1 MKSAVRRIAR
11 LVPLLV
17 AVLLAA
23 GLLCASG
30 ASATSP
36 SPSSAQT
43 VLKVGWDI
51 EPDNLNPFVG
61 IQQSSFDIYH
71 LEYDFLTDYGPS
83 HLETAP
89 GLATSWTHSADG
101 LTWTFTIRSGVKW
114 QDGVPL
120 TARDVAFTYTF
131 MMKYKLQAF
140 LASLQ
145 AIKTVTAPNDT
156 TVVIT
161 CSRPKADILS
171 MWVPIL
177 PQHIWGGFHSYN
189 QAYNFANKPPIVGSG
204 PFQVVQWVHGQYIR
218 CVANKDYWGGAP
230 KVDQLVFSLYTDQM
244 TMASDLNSG
253 GIQLA
258 IDLPPAQIK
267 GMESNKN
274 ISAQPCAQ
282 KAFDY
287 LGFNCYTGPS
297 GGNPV
302 LRDWKFRNALNWA
315 VDKQKLVSLAYEGY
329 ATPGSTIFEPN
340 FYDPALDWHWTPP
353 AGEAYSFD
361 LQKAGAALTAAG
373 YPLVNGARLNKQGK
387 PIVLRLWGRQDSPP
401 SQVIGKLIAQWF
413 KQLGLKIQYSVQ
425 SDATLT
431 SAAYNYV
438 GKTFKPDW
446 DMYIW
451 LWQPSGSDPS
461 RRLGYF
467 TTDQIQGNNDAAW
480 SDPQYDRLF
489 QLQSTTLDQRQRKQI
504 VWQMEKIFYDQ
515 TPYIVLDYPKLLEGW
530 NTASWTGWERIP
542 KPDGA
547 VAFITDNV
555 DNYRLVGPKPATATT
570 SSGLSTAGIIAI
582 VLVAAVVVGVV
593 LVLVTRRRRKLAE
606 EA

>member
-1 MKSAVRRIAR
+1 

-83 HLETAP
+83 HLETEP
-89 GLATSWTHSADG
+89 GLATSWTHSTDG

-120 TARDVAFTYTF
+120 TARDIAFTYTF

-161 CSRPKADILS
+161 CTRPKADILS

-177 PQHIWGGFHSYN
+177 PQHIWGRFHSYN

-204 PFQVVQWVHGQYIR
+204 PFQVVKWVHGQYIR

-230 KVDQLVFSLYTDQM
+230 KVGQLVFSLYTDQT
-244 TMASDLNSG
+244 TMASDLRNG
-253 GIQLA
+253 IIQLA
-258 IDLPPAQIK
+258 IDLPPAQIQ
-267 GMESNKN
+267 GLR
-274 ISAQPCAQ
+274 SATNVSVKACAQ

-287 LGFNCYTGPS
+287 LSFNC
-297 GGNPV
+297 
-302 LRDWKFRNALNWA
+302 
-315 VDKQKLVSLAYEGY
+315 
-329 ATPGSTIFEPN
+329 
-340 FYDPALDWHWTPP
+340 
-353 AGEAYSFD
+353 
-361 LQKAGAALTAAG
+361 
-373 YPLVNGARLNKQGK
+373 
-387 PIVLRLWGRQDSPP
+387 
-401 SQVIGKLIAQWF
+401 
-413 KQLGLKIQYSVQ
+413 
-425 SDATLT
+425 
-431 SAAYNYV
+431 
-438 GKTFKPDW
+438 
-446 DMYIW
+446 
-451 LWQPSGSDPS
+451 
-461 RRLGYF
+461 
-467 TTDQIQGNNDAAW
+467 
-480 SDPQYDRLF
+480 
-489 QLQSTTLDQRQRKQI
+489 
-504 VWQMEKIFYDQ
+504 
-515 TPYIVLDYPKLLEGW
+515 
-530 NTASWTGWERIP
+530 
-542 KPDGA
+542 
-547 VAFITDNV
+547 
-555 DNYRLVGPKPATATT
+555 
-570 SSGLSTAGIIAI
+570 
-582 VLVAAVVVGVV
+582 
-593 LVLVTRRRRKLAE
+593 
-606 EA
+606 